1 MGYFKK
7 LLSIG
12 CLVIMVASLVSCG
25 SNVINEQTVSIPCLT
40 ENPTKDIQPN
50 TDVETKE
57 KSDATMNQGNKSDRS
72 TEEKNDVKTVVEDAT
87 PKMLPKVRKV
97 GRETCIPCATM
108 TKRFKSMSPRLVGK
122 AEFELI
128 DIDEDPS
135 AIQTYQLQSIPLI
148 IFYDTQGNE
157 IYRQVGVMEEKEIME
172 WLEICGMKR

>member
-1 MGYFKK
+1 MGHLKRF
-7 LLSIG
+7 LSVV
-12 CLVIMVASLVSCG
+12 CLVVMVVSFASCG
-25 SNVINEQTVSIPCLT
+25 SNVINEETVSIPCLT
-40 ENPTKDIQPN
+40 EDPAKAAQPSAN
-50 TDVETKE
+50 VETKE
-57 KSDATMNQGNKSDRS
+57 NPAVTTEQDDKSIETA
-72 TEEKNDVKTVVEDAT
+72 EEKNEVKTVVEDAT

-108 TKRFKSMSPRLVGK
+108 TKRFKSMSPGLAGK

-157 IYRQVGVMEEKEIME
+157 IYRQVGVMEENEIME
-172 WLEICGMKR
+172 WLRICGME

>member
-1 MGYFKK
+1 MGYFKSF
-7 LLSIG
+7 LLSVV
-12 CLVIMVASLVSCG
+12 CLAVMVVSFASCG
-25 SNVINEQTVSIPCLT
+25 SNVINEETVSIPCLT
-40 ENPTKDIQPN
+40 EDPIRAAQPSAN
-50 TDVETKE
+50 VETKE
-57 KSDATMNQGNKSDRS
+57 NPVSTTKQDDKSIETA
-72 TEEKNDVKTVVEDAT
+72 EEKNEVKTAVEDTT

-108 TKRFKSMSPRLVGK
+108 TKRFKSMSPGLAGK

-157 IYRQVGVMEEKEIME
+157 IYRQVGVMEEKEIIE
-172 WLEICGMKR
+172 WLKICGME

>member
-1 MGYFKK
+1 MGYFKSF
-7 LLSIG
+7 LLSVV
-12 CLVIMVASLVSCG
+12 CFTVMVVSFASCG
-25 SNVINEQTVSIPCLT
+25 SNVINEETVSIPCLT
-40 ENPTKDIQPN
+40 EDPTKAAQPSAN
-50 TDVETKE
+50 VETKE
-57 KSDATMNQGNKSDRS
+57 KPDATIKQDDKSIEP
-72 TEEKNDVKTVVEDAT
+72 TKEKNEVKTVVEDTT

-108 TKRFKSMSPRLVGK
+108 TKRFKSMSPGLAGK

-172 WLEICGMKR
+172 WLRICGME

>member
-1 MGYFKK
+1 
-7 LLSIG
+7 
-12 CLVIMVASLVSCG
+12 MVVSFASCG
-25 SNVINEQTVSIPCLT
+25 SNVINEETVSIPCLT
-40 ENPTKDIQPN
+40 EDPAKAAQPSAN
-50 TDVETKE
+50 VETKE
-57 KSDATMNQGNKSDRS
+57 NPAVTTEQDDKSIETA
-72 TEEKNDVKTVVEDAT
+72 EEKNEVKTVVEDAT

-108 TKRFKSMSPRLVGK
+108 TKRFKSMSPGLAGK

-157 IYRQVGVMEEKEIME
+157 IYRQVGVMEENEIME
-172 WLEICGMKR
+172 WLRICGME